1 MYHAMQLMLAAG
13 VPCQF
18 FKSVITSFITLLAMD
33 PMGAAVTENTT
44 ALPSPDLS
52 DAIEARLADCAR
64 RISQL
69 LKSPAVTANAEAQS
83 SLDDFLGAV
92 YALIR
97 AKQQGF
103 RDRPGRPNA
112 IKPVQQ
118 RAAKIAK
125 GDLKTDGLWIA
136 GFYFNNALF
145 RTAAVYHRMLKVITG
160 GAGFVPALLPTAQAR
175 FPTWANAELSKVH
188 SQVNELKHDPQG
200 IYHGRTVT
208 YAEALAAAGE
218 LLDLIEAWAA
228 ATNPSRK
235 K

>member
-1 MYHAMQLMLAAG
+1 
-13 VPCQF
+13 
-18 FKSVITSFITLLAMD
+18 
-33 PMGAAVTENTT
+33 MGAAVTEKNRSS
-44 ALPSPDLS
+44 PSLDLN
-52 DAIEARLADCAR
+52 DPTEARLADCAR

-97 AKQQGF
+97 AKHQGF
-103 RDRPGRPNA
+103 RDRPGRTIA
-112 IKPVQQ
+112 IKPVAQ
-118 RAAKIAK
+118 RAARIAA

-160 GAGFVPALLPTAQAR
+160 GNGYVPALLPRAR
-175 FPTWANAELSKVH
+175 TRYPNWASTELSKVH

-208 YAEALAAAGE
+208 YAEALAAARE

-228 ATNPSRK
+228 AHTPARK

>member
-1 MYHAMQLMLAAG
+1 ME
-13 VPCQF
+13 
-18 FKSVITSFITLLAMD
+18 
-33 PMGAAVTENTT
+33 PMGETVTEKTRP
-44 ALPSPDLS
+44 LPSLDLT
-52 DAIEARLADCAR
+52 DATEAQLAGCAR
-64 RISQL
+64 RINRL

-97 AKQQGF
+97 AKQEGF
-103 RDRPGRPNA
+103 RDRPGRAIA
-112 IKPVQQ
+112 IKPVAQ
-118 RAAKIAK
+118 RAARIAA
-125 GDLKTDGLWIA
+125 GNLKTDGLWIA

-145 RTAAVYHRMLKVITG
+145 PTAAVYHRMLKVITG
-160 GAGFVPALLPTAQAR
+160 GSGFVPALLPIAQAR
-175 FPTWANAELSKVH
+175 YPHWASTELSKVH

-228 ATNPSRK
+228 ANTPPPK
-235 K
+235 KKP